1 MNEEQVFVGID
12 VSKNRLDIA
21 LHPNDRRWSVANL
34 ASDIAGLTD
43 ELVVLGPE
51 LIVVESTGGYEMPLA
66 TQLTMADLRV
76 AIVNPRQVRDFA
88 KATGRLAKT
97 DAIDASVLAHF
108 AAAIRPEP
116 KPLPDAQQRE
126 LKALVTRRHQ
136 LIEMRTMERNR
147 YHTAPQWTRDKIK
160 EHIGW
165 LSGQIRDLDKDLR
178 KHVRANTEWRQKDDL
193 LRSVKGVGPITSLTL
208 ITCLPELGKVNRKE
222 IAMLVGV
229 APLNCDSGQMR
240 GRRSIWGGRSHVRS
254 VLYMAA
260 LSASRSNPRIKA
272 MYKRLKKAG
281 KPSKVALVACMRKLL
296 VILNAIVKSGTPW
309 SDSYAQSI

>member
-12 VSKNRLDIA
+12 VGKNRLDIA

-34 ASDIAGLTD
+34 ASDIAGLSD
-43 ELVVLGPE
+43 ELMILGPE

-309 SDSYAQSI
+309 SDSYAQST

>member
-147 YHTAPQWTRDKIK
+147 YHTAPQWTRDKIQ

>member
-21 LHPNDRRWSVANL
+21 LHANDRRWTVANV
-34 ASDIAGLTD
+34 ATDIAGLTD
-43 ELVVLGPE
+43 ELVVLGAE

-66 TQLTMADLRV
+66 TKLTMAELRV

-136 LIEMRTMERNR
+136 LIEMRTMEKNR
-147 YHTAPQWTRDKIK
+147 YHTAPQWTRDMIK

-178 KHVRANTEWRQKDDL
+178 KHVRANAEWRQKDDL